1 MPLVEEG
8 WTDNAVVAMTVK
20 AYLGSLRQ
28 SGIDTLI
35 LGCTHYPLLKK
46 TIRKFMGSGARL
58 VDSAEETAQE
68 VESALRR
75 GALARKGGK
84 GAHSFF
90 VTDAPERF
98 IKVGRR
104 FLGEKVES
112 AVRIE
117 R

>member
-1 MPLVEEG
+1 L
-8 WTDNAVVAMTVK
+8 K
-20 AYLGSLRQ
+20 Q

-46 TIRKFMGSGARL
+46 AIRKFMGKGVQL
-58 VDSAEETAQE
+58 VDSADETAQE
-68 VESALRR
+68 VCGILKKKS
-75 GALARKGGK
+75 LARKDGK
-84 GAHSFF
+84 GIHSFF

-98 IKVGRR
+98 VKVGRR